1 MNNILILLCVLLWGI
16 SAFLNRLSVEKMPPL
31 LMQVIVGSV
40 FLFYIPVA
48 LKLTGEGFHNPL
60 HYKWSPYSIIMTVI
74 ATCCSIAANVLL
86 YTSLKGDNQSGTT
99 SMMISLYPV
108 VTLIL
113 SVFILHQQLN
123 IWKFVGVAVMLVGA
137 WLLTK

>member
-16 SAFLNRLSVEKMPPL
+16 SAFLNRLSVERMPPL

-60 HYKWSPYSIIMTVI
+60 HYKWSTYSVCMTAL

-86 YTSLKGDNQSGTT
+86 YTSLKGDNQSGAST
-99 SMMISLYPV
+99 MMISLYPV
-108 VTLIL
+108 VTMIL
-113 SVFILHQQLN
+113 SIFILHQHFSV
-123 IWKFVGVAVMLVGA
+123 WKLVGVATMLIGTY
-137 WLLTK
+137 LLMK